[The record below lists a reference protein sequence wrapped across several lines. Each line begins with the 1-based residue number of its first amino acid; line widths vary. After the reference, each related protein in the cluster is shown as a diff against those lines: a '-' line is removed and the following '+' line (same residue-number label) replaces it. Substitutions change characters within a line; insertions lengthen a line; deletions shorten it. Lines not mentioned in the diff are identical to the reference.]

1 IVVFLGKH
9 QMAVYD
15 HSENIMFRLLT
26 QSFLCSANND
36 EEVPLQTHSQANG
49 FHEFELF
56 LVPRNITTTINAA
69 QGQQEKIKLV
79 HLDLGNYHV
88 IFRFRLPIAYH
99 GRASSIVISGTDIIR
114 PRTSK

>member
-1 IVVFLGKH
+1 
-9 QMAVYD
+9 MTVYD
-15 HSENIMFRLLT
+15 HSGDIVFRILT

-56 LVPRNITTTINAA
+56 LGKAQYITTTINAA
-69 QGQQEKIKLV
+69 QGQQKKIKLV

-99 GRASSIVISGTDIIR
+99 GRASSLGLTLFDQG
-114 PRTSK
+114 